1 MGHVNRRP
9 GNAVFA
15 GWLGRAGGSSSPSG
29 GLYHRRVIRRENPG
43 HRLASRHLS
52 QAILKELGKDVQI
65 QFS

>member
-1 MGHVNRRP
+1 LLAGLVGSEEVVAHLVAYTT
-9 GNAVFA
+9 AVF
-15 GWLGRAGGSSSPSG
+15 
-29 GLYHRRVIRRENPG
+29 IRRENPG